1 MQFEHDEQPSPAVLL
16 ARQMSMR
23 GDSRDVAA
31 EKLSASV
38 EEPELTEVLDEVYGA
53 PATDAA

>member
-1 MQFEHDEQPSPAVLL
+1 VRFERDEQPPPAELL
-16 ARQMSMR
+16 ARQMLMR

-38 EEPELTEVLDEVYGA
+38 EEPELSEALDAVYGERA
-53 PATDAA
+53 SDAA